1 MTETDILIVG
11 LGPTGLGAAWRLS
24 ALGHH
29 DWLACE
35 AEAEAGGLAGSHI
48 DEHGFTWDYGGHVQ
62 FSHYQ
67 YFDEL
72 MDELLGVDG
81 WHYHDRES
89 WVWICGRFVP
99 YPFQLN
105 IHRLPEAEQGAALEG
120 LLQAARTKGGQPGNF
135 GEWIDQVFG
144 PGIANLFMR
153 PYNTKVWARPPER
166 LAWHWIGDRVATVDV
181 SRVTENIRL
190 GRDDVSWGPNNRF
203 RFPRRGGT
211 GAIWRALA
219 DRLRRAHP
227 DRLHMQ
233 HRVIRLDTAHRE
245 AHFSNGTSVRYQ
257 RLLST
262 MPIDVLT
269 QLSDLK
275 DELAPALPDLEY
287 SSTHVIGVGLF
298 GTAPAALKT
307 KGWMYFP
314 EGDCPFYRVTH
325 FSHYAPANVRDP
337 ARQWSLM
344 AEVSESAYRPAVGD
358 VVAATIDG
366 LIATGLVSKRAEI
379 HHTWHR
385 RLERGYPIP
394 SLHRDR
400 ALDRLQRAFSERGVL
415 SRGRFGAWKYEVSNQ
430 DHSFAQGVEA
440 VDRWLT
446 GGVEETLHAPEVV
459 NARRPPVPEGA
470 ARS

>member
-1 MTETDILIVG
+1 
-11 LGPTGLGAAWRLS
+11 
-24 ALGHH
+24 
-29 DWLACE
+29 
-35 AEAEAGGLAGSHI
+35 
-48 DEHGFTWDYGGHVQ
+48 
-62 FSHYQ
+62 
-67 YFDEL
+67 
-72 MDELLGVDG
+72 
-81 WHYHDRES
+81 
-89 WVWICGRFVP
+89 
-99 YPFQLN
+99 
-105 IHRLPEAEQGAALEG
+105 
-120 LLQAARTKGGQPGNF
+120 
-135 GEWIDQVFG
+135 
-144 PGIANLFMR
+144 
-153 PYNTKVWARPPER
+153 
-166 LAWHWIGDRVATVDV
+166 
-181 SRVTENIRL
+181 
-190 GRDDVSWGPNNRF
+190 
-203 RFPRRGGT
+203 
-211 GAIWRALA
+211 
-219 DRLRRAHP
+219 
-227 DRLHMQ
+227 MQ